1 MTITKEI
8 RLTQFEFWS
17 GAKQFSE
24 QLTYSELNQLEG
36 YIEDFFIDGL
46 TETDINDLFWFQDEQ
61 VCEWLGLDIDEV
73 YKR

>member
-17 GAKQFSE
+17 GAKQFAE
-24 QLTYSELNQLEG
+24 QLTHSELNQLEG
-36 YIEDFFIDGL
+36 YIEDFYIDGI
-46 TETDINDLFWFQDEQ
+46 TETDINDLFWFQDEE

-73 YKR
+73 YNR

>member
-17 GAKQFSE
+17 GAKQFAE

-46 TETDINDLFWFQDEQ
+46 TETDINDLFWFEDEQ

>member
-8 RLTQFEFWS
+8 RLTQFKFWS
-17 GAKQFSE
+17 GAKQFAE
-24 QLTYSELNQLEG
+24 QLTYSELNELEG

-46 TETDINDLFWFQDEQ
+46 TETDINDLFFFKDEQ

>member
-17 GAKQFSE
+17 GAKQFAE

-46 TETDINDLFWFQDEQ
+46 TETDINDLFFFKDEQ